1 MICQQIFSIHSKLSR
16 REAVT
21 RRSFHTQKLLHRDA
35 FSKLLH
41 KESITQRKLYTE
53 MLLHTKTFTQRSFYT
68 QAFSHNGAR
77 NCSSK
82 PDLGAKEEK
91 TILKHS
97 TFSMDFLKGK
107 SPAPV

>member
-1 MICQQIFSIHSKLSR
+1 
-16 REAVT
+16 
-21 RRSFHTQKLLHRDA
+21 
-35 FSKLLH
+35 
-41 KESITQRKLYTE
+41 

-91 TILKHS
+91 NYFEAQHFFNGFFERKITS
-97 TFSMDFLKGK
+97 TCVK
-107 SPAPV
+107 ACCV